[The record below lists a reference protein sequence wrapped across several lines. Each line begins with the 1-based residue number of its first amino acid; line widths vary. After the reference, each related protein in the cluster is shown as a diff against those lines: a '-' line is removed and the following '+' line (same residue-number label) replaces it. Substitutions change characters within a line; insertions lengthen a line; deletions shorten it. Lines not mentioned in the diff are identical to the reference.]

1 MGKFGNNE
9 ILIRYFYRLTFLL
22 EIKMLKIRDLFH
34 LKENIFLIFLM
45 KTLNPMLFYLKKNYF
60 FNEKMLSLMFLMGQM
75 GQMD

>member
-1 MGKFGNNE
+1 
-9 ILIRYFYRLTFLL
+9 
-22 EIKMLKIRDLFH
+22 
-34 LKENIFLIFLM
+34 M